1 MQVWVDAQISPAIAE
16 WLRASFGT
24 DAVAVRDIGL
34 RDAPD
39 IEIFERAQ
47 RADAAVLTKDADF
60 VHLLH
65 RHGPPPQV
73 VWLTCGNTS
82 NARLRAI
89 LSQTWPRVTAFP
101 KLGLEHGEALVEVTA
116 R

>member
-1 MQVWVDAQISPAIAE
+1 MQFWVDAQVSPAIAE
-16 WLRASFGT
+16 WLRDSFGA
-24 DAVAVRDIGL
+24 DAFAARDLGL

-39 IEIFERAQ
+39 IEIYERAR

-60 VHLLH
+60 VQLLQ

-82 NARLRAI
+82 NARLREI
-89 LSQTWPRVTAFP
+89 LSDTWPRVTAFP
-101 KLGLEHGEALVEVTA
+101 KLGLEHGEALVEITA